1 MDNIASAVRLTH
13 MKHFSFS
20 TELATTSYEL
30 GTDVSVHVE
39 TLFSKLL
46 MLKVCEVEKV
56 GQLLGNKGMSTYT
69 LDFRTLFGFSFLN
82 KLTGH

>member
-1 MDNIASAVRLTH
+1 MDNIASALRLTY
-13 MKHFSFS
+13 MKHCSFS
-20 TELATTSYEL
+20 TELAATSREL

-56 GQLLGNKGMSTYT
+56 GQLLGNNRMSTYT
-69 LDFRTLFGFSFLN
+69 LDFRILFGFSFLN
-82 KLTGH
+82 KLTVH